1 MQSVKNLSKSRRVI
15 PAGKL
20 ARLAAAAVLAI
31 GLALPLMLSAPNP
44 PAFASDMDYGQ
55 QQDSGNYVRIGLNKS
70 AVIRLPANARDV
82 LVGNPDIVDAVVRT
96 RNTAYLFA
104 KSVGQTNLFFFDEAG
119 QQILALDL
127 EVALDMTA
135 LQKMIKRAVPGGRI
149 TVDTINNNV
158 VLGGTASNAEEARTA
173 EEIATGFLVGTSG
186 KVINTIQLSGK
197 DQVMLKVRVVEVQRD
212 VLKQFGVN
220 LQAIFSAGKFAFNL
234 ASINPFTAG
243 IDGLLSP
250 NSGYKAA
257 YTSGSDSIGGVIRAM
272 ERDGVLRT
280 LAEPTLTAISGESA
294 KFLAGGEFPVPKDVS
309 DEGVVYEY
317 KPYGVGLSF
326 TPIVLPGGRISMKI
340 STEVSDIS
348 TSNSASSDNVILP
361 PIVVRRAETTV
372 EMSSGG
378 SMMLA
383 GLIKDSMRQQI
394 NGTPGLKKLPVL
406 GALFRSRDFVENQ
419 TELVV
424 IVTPYLVNEVS
435 EKQLATPA
443 DRFNTPTDRQTI
455 FWGRLN
461 KVYGT
466 AGKSPDGVYHG
477 SVGYIVE

>member
-1 MQSVKNLSKSRRVI
+1 MQFEFTRTTSSRSAR
-15 PAGKL
+15 AGKL
-20 ARLAAAAVLAI
+20 ARLAAAAIIAVT
-31 GLALPLMLSAPNP
+31 LALPGMMPVTQSRATDLDIAHNS
-44 PAFASDMDYGQ
+44 Q
-55 QQDSGNYVRIGLNKS
+55 TESGNYVRIGLNKS

-82 LVGNPDIVDAVVRT
+82 LVGNPDIVDVAVRT
-96 RNTAYLFA
+96 KNTAYLFA
-104 KSVGQTNLFFFDEAG
+104 KATGQTNVFFFDENG

-127 EVALDMTA
+127 EVALDMMA
-135 LQKMIKRAVPGGRI
+135 LQKMINRAIPGSGI
-149 TVDTINNNV
+149 TVDTINGSV
-158 VLGGTASNAEEARTA
+158 VLGGTASSAEEAQMA
-173 EEIATGFLVGTSG
+173 EEIASSFTTGVGA
-186 KVINTIQLSGK
+186 KVVNTIQLTGK
-197 DQVMLKVRVVEVQRD
+197 DQVMLKVRIVEVQRD

-220 LQAIFSAGKFAFNL
+220 LQAMFSVGKLAFNL

-250 NSGYKAA
+250 SSGYKAS
-257 YTSGSDSIGGVIRAM
+257 YTSGSDAIGGVIRAM

-280 LAEPTLTAISGESA
+280 LAEPTLTAVSGESA
-294 KFLAGGEFPVPKDVS
+294 KFLAGGEFPVPVQVTS
-309 DEGVVYEY
+309 EGTEYEY
-317 KPYGVGLSF
+317 KPYGVGLAF
-326 TPIVLPGGRISMKI
+326 TPVVLSGGRISMKI

-348 TSNSASSDNVILP
+348 TSGAASSSDTTLP
-361 PIVVRRAETTV
+361 PIVVRRADTTV

-406 GALFRSRDFVENQ
+406 GSLFRSRDYIENQ

-424 IVTPYLVNEVS
+424 IVTPYLVSQTS

-443 DRFNTPTDRQTI
+443 DRFDTPTDRQTI
-455 FWGRLN
+455 LWGRLN

-466 AGKSPDGVYHG
+466 EGKAPDGVYHG
-477 SVGYIVE
+477 TVGYIVE

>member
-1 MQSVKNLSKSRRVI
+1 MSKRRRAMT
-15 PAGKL
+15 AGKL
-20 ARLAAAAVLAI
+20 ARAAAAAMLAI
-31 GLALPLMLSAPNP
+31 SLALPVMLSVPVR
-44 PAFASDMDYGQ
+44 PALASDMDYGQ
-55 QQDSGNYVRIGLNKS
+55 QQQESGNYVRIGLNKS

-96 RNTAYLFA
+96 KNTAYLFA

-127 EVALDMTA
+127 EVALDMMA
-135 LQKMIKRAVPGGRI
+135 LQKMIKRSIPGGRI
-149 TVDTINNNV
+149 TVDTIGNNV
-158 VLGGTASNAEEARTA
+158 VLGGTASSAEDARTA
-173 EEIATGFLVGTSG
+173 EEIASGFVNGSG
-186 KVINTIQLSGK
+186 AGAKVINTIQLSGK
-197 DQVMLKVRVVEVQRD
+197 DQVMLKVRIVEVQRD

-220 LQAIFSAGKFAFNL
+220 LQAIFNAGKVAFNL

-250 NSGYKAA
+250 NQGYKAA
-257 YTSGSDSIGGVIRAM
+257 YTSGGDSIGGVVRAM

-280 LAEPTLTAISGESA
+280 LAEPALTAISGESA
-294 KFLAGGEFPVPKDVS
+294 KFLAGGEFPVPVDVKDNATI
-309 DEGVVYEY
+309 YEY
-317 KPYGVGLSF
+317 KPYGIGLAF
-326 TPIVLPGGRISMKI
+326 TPVVLPGGRISMKI
-340 STEVSDIS
+340 STEVSDIT
-348 TSNSASSDNVILP
+348 TSGSATGGDTILP
-361 PIVVRRAETTV
+361 PIIVRRAETTV

-394 NGTPGLKKLPVL
+394 NGTPGLKKLPIL
-406 GALFRSRDFVENQ
+406 GSLFRSRDFVENQ

-424 IVTPYLVNEVS
+424 IVTPYLVNEVN

-443 DRFNTPTDRQTI
+443 DGFNTATDRQTI
-455 FWGRLN
+455 LWGRLN
-461 KVYGT
+461 KVYGA

-477 SVGYIVE
+477 NVGYIVE